1 MKSFI
6 GQPVF
11 LPWGETLR
19 FGNIIEEKMEDRIRY
34 VRVDWKNDEE
44 HEARK
49 EWDLKMSPANERRY
63 GEWHKITNLF
73 QFEPEKMLSTIRKL

>member
-11 LPWGETLR
+11 LPWGGILR
-19 FGNIIEEKMEDRIRY
+19 FGNIIEERIEDNIRY
-34 VRVDWKNDEE
+34 VKVDWKDDDQYEE
-44 HEARK
+44 SKKWA
-49 EWDLKMSPANERRY
+49 LQMSADQTKRY
-63 GEWHKITNLF
+63 PEWHKITSLF